1 MNEKWNDPG
10 KGFHAGGEDFYDQK
24 KESLFNSIVLFRI
37 LPVLMVVL
45 SVSSL
50 LFGWIRITDDLK
62 DDLNRI
68 QKYVGI
74 GSNIMNKYLGTDEL
88 AGIDVGEIEDLITVF
103 SDGLLTPEEI
113 FKEGDTVQNAATSIR
128 KICTKFNLSSDTAD
142 ALDTLADSIQVF
154 RYLYIVVF
162 GTATVTILL
171 ILFRKK
177 ILGNWYFTIA
187 MAIMTGWCWRL
198 VRTISENG
206 TEEQVLQCTIV
217 PVIALLLSLPLIPYE
232 KKDG

>member
-1 MNEKWNDPG
+1 MNEKWDDPG
-10 KGFHAGGEDFYDQK
+10 KEFQPGEELDGQK
-24 KESLFNSIVLFRI
+24 KESLFISIVLFRI

-50 LFGWIRITDDLK
+50 LYGWIRIADDLK

-88 AGIDVGEIEDLITVF
+88 AGIDVGEIEKLITVF

-113 FKEGDTVQNAATSIR
+113 FVKGDTVQNAASSIR
-128 KICTKFNLSSDTAD
+128 TICTKFNLKSDTAD
-142 ALDTLADSIQVF
+142 ALDTLSDSIQLF
-154 RYLYIVVF
+154 RYLYIAVF
-162 GTATVTILL
+162 VTAAVTVLL

-177 ILGNWYFTIA
+177 ILGNWYFTIT
-187 MAIMTGWCWRL
+187 MAFMAGWCWRL

-206 TEEQVLQCTIV
+206 SGEPTIQSTIV
-217 PVIALLLSLPLIPYE
+217 PVIALLLSLPLIPYG
-232 KKDG
+232 KKDR